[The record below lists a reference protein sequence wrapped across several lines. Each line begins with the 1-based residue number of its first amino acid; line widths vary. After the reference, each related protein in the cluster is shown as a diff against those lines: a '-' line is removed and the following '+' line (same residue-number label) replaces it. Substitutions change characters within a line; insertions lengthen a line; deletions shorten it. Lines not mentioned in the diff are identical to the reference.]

1 MIGHKIDVDL
11 ASCIEAEKAPHPQ
24 QQEERP
30 SYESKSPQRHENRQ
44 DNQEDIQHQPA
55 QEEQETQPQNDNI
68 VTKTLKVGE
77 KLFQSFGNVFT
88 SIFQG

>member
-1 MIGHKIDVDL
+1 MIGDKIDVDL

-24 QQEERP
+24 QQEEKP
-30 SYESKSPQRHENRQ
+30 SYESKSPQRHENR
-44 DNQEDIQHQPA
+44 EDIQYQLEQEE
-55 QEEQETQPQNDNI
+55 QEEQETKPQNDNI
-68 VTKTLKVGE
+68 VTKTLQVGE